1 MNNNNKKPLPVRL
14 LGVAQVLGEDPDGAH
29 DRLAH
34 IKVPRPLDDA
44 LDDCVD
50 FPAEHL
56 VQRLAQA
63 QLGAAVP
70 RQDQLSVG
78 ALEHWQD
85 GGEVVGVGRW
95 WWGQG
100 GG

>member
-1 MNNNNKKPLPVRL
+1 MNNNNNKKPLPVRL

-34 IKVPRPLDDA
+34 IKFPRPLDDA

-85 GGEVVGVGRW
+85 GGEVVGGAGVG
-95 WWGQG
+95 G
-100 GG
+100 